1 MQIEHLVYCG
11 NREQGTLTVGRVD
24 ILSPF
29 RRIKFYKGLRLE
41 VGKAIPNDIAAIIAK
56 DYPSVFE
63 IEKKDLDD
71 VEAYVL
77 QLSDIM
83 EECLAVLGDAKA
95 LTIAKK
101 AVEKNFDGYSICDMR
116 SKKEESATSSSSTK
130 KPKTKR
136 RRTK

>member
-41 VGKAIPNDIAAIIAK
+41 VGKAIPNDIATIIAK

-83 EECLAVLGDAKA
+83 EECLAVLGDVKA

-101 AVEKNFDGYSICDMR
+101 AVEKNFDGYSICDNNV
-116 SKKEESATSSSSTK
+116 KENKEVSTK

>member
-41 VGKAIPNDIAAIIAK
+41 VGKAIPNDIATIIAK

-101 AVEKNFDGYSICDMR
+101 AVEKNFDGYSICDNNV
-116 SKKEESATSSSSTK
+116 KENKEVSTK

>member
-83 EECLAVLGDAKA
+83 EECLAVLGDVKA

-101 AVEKNFDGYSICDMR
+101 AVEKNFDGYSICDNNV
-116 SKKEESATSSSSTK
+116 KENKEVSTK